1 MSNLDTILML
11 HWFFVSHNFSS
22 VLVEPITEF
31 IKGEETLVYFMIGT
45 NFYPLCEV
53 LSHSALHRVSYFVL
67 RQSALRCHSVN
78 MAELWGLV
86 PVFVWLLS
94 IFCNFKL
101 SFLTLL
107 LRLSSSCLPYSVHP
121 PKEVTK
127 KGRRTCVLPSLSAY
141 QLWITYVIYYSWT
154 SVRSEWQRPCN
165 SCWRADLRGC
175 T

>member
-45 NFYPLCEV
+45 NFYPLWEV
-53 LSHSALHRVSYFVL
+53 LSHSALHRISYFVL

-86 PVFVWLLS
+86 PVFCLGPLDFMQFQVELPDTSVTAFVLLPS
-94 IFCNFKL
+94 VFRTPSEGSNKEGTTNPCSAIPF
-101 SFLTLL
+101 
-107 LRLSSSCLPYSVHP
+107 CLPIMNYL
-121 PKEVTK
+121 
-127 KGRRTCVLPSLSAY
+127 RYLLFMNF
-141 QLWITYVIYYSWT
+141 
-154 SVRSEWQRPCN
+154 RPF
-165 SCWRADLRGC
+165 WMTTPL
-175 T
+175 